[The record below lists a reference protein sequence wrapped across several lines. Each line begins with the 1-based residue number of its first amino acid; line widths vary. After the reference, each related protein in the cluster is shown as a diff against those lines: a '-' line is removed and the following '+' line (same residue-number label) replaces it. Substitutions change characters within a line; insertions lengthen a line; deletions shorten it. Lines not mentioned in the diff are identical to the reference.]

1 MASRHPPNSQV
12 PKMRPKPGVSLS
24 HSSQTI
30 SFQKLRNQ
38 IKRRKFNCT
47 YNYLHTCYDSS
58 PKPPIIIQNNDMTNS
73 KQLASQF
80 CSIISG
86 QNVITTYKQQLIAL
100 AVYYMTNKDN
110 NIQSYAN
117 SSFYNGVMLI
127 NIMQQIVY
135 RLHYRK
141 N

>member
-1 MASRHPPNSQV
+1 MASRHLPNSQV
-12 PKMRPKPGVSLS
+12 PKMRPKPGMSLS

-38 IKRRKFNCT
+38 IKRCKFNYT
-47 YNYLHTCYDSS
+47 YNYLHTCQGSF
-58 PKPPIIIQNNDMTNS
+58 PKPSQIIQNNDMTNS
-73 KQLASQF
+73 QQSATYF
-80 CSIISG
+80 CSTITG
-86 QNVITTYKQQLIAL
+86 ENVISIYKQQLIAL
-100 AVYYMTNKDN
+100 VVYYMTNKDN
-110 NIQSYAN
+110 NKYSYAN
-117 SSFYNGVMLI
+117 SSFYNGVMSI